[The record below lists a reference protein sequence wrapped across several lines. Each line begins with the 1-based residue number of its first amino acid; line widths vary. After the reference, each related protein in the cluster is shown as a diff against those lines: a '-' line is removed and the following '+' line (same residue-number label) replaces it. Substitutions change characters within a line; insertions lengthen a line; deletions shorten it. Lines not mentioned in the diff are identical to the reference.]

1 MSSPQEFDQLIIK
14 ENETNIVRF
23 QDIGTAELS
32 ALNEKTLLRRD
43 GVPMVAVVLVPLPG
57 SNNIEIADEFYKRL
71 EFIKKD
77 LPADVGVEVGFD
89 GTEYI
94 RQSISEVEETI
105 ITAFILVVAIIFLFL
120 RDWRTTFIPVVTIPI
135 SLIGVFLSCI

>member
-1 MSSPQEFDQLIIK
+1 MIIK
-14 ENETNIVRF
+14 ESESNLVRF

-71 EFIKKD
+71 EFIKKTC
-77 LPADVGVEVGFD
+77 L
-89 GTEYI
+89 
-94 RQSISEVEETI
+94 Q
-105 ITAFILVVAIIFLFL
+105 IL
-120 RDWRTTFIPVVTIPI
+120 
-135 SLIGVFLSCI
+135 